1 MNAGL
6 NFFGTNNEVAA
17 GPGPL
22 ALAASAFQDGLTVT
36 QTNPGIAINNDRIG
50 GTALTRGQSSTVLKA
65 QAGPVS
71 KIGVGGTKTVNA
83 AGATTVS
90 NNKIG
95 VGGTKTVNAAGAT
108 TVSNKKYKK

>member
-6 NFFGTNNEVAA
+6 NFFGTIMKSQRARVRCA
-17 GPGPL
+17 
-22 ALAASAFQDGLTVT
+22 AASAFQDGLTVT

-50 GTALTRGQSSTVLKA
+50 GTALTRGRQHGS
-65 QAGPVS
+65 QGAGRPVS